1 MKTHLMPAAAP
12 METRDFWP
20 AESVLAMN
28 ALFLTYPG
36 LDVQRWFEEQV
47 ALRLTEESVRPS
59 H

>member
-1 MKTHLMPAAAP
+1 